1 VDTYRV
7 LVLVRVLGLL
17 GIGHAGPRTR
27 MRASTSNIGPAKIL
41 TGVSG
46 RWSITPSSVTATTVG
61 TRALTLIRT
70 GSGFCFAWPGP
81 GS

>member
-1 VDTYRV
+1 
-7 LVLVRVLGLL
+7 
-17 GIGHAGPRTR
+17 

-70 GSGFCFAWPGP
+70 GSGFVSRGQDPGP
-81 GS
+81 DEGLVGWFDGQSQQQGRGGKRAST